1 MKDRLI
7 ELLTDDLEG
16 ADNPLMYVY
25 EEIVERIADYL
36 LENGVTVPL
45 LKVGQVV
52 WVSRNRYYK
61 TIKAP
66 LESRKILSVQLYKN
80 GDIQYHYK
88 DGCFYQWHVGVTVFL
103 SKEDALNEGVIDR
116 CSLGVMF

>member
-1 MKDRLI
+1 MTLVCCKGGEKMKDRLI

-16 ADNPLMYVY
+16 ADNPLMFAY

-36 LENGVTVPL
+36 LENGAIVPL
-45 LKVGQVV
+45 LKVGQTV
-52 WVSRNRYYK
+52 WVKNLYYK

-88 DGCFYQWHVGVTVFL
+88 DGCFYQWCVGVTVFL
-103 SKEDALNEGVIDR
+103 SKEEALKEGD
-116 CSLGVMF
+116 